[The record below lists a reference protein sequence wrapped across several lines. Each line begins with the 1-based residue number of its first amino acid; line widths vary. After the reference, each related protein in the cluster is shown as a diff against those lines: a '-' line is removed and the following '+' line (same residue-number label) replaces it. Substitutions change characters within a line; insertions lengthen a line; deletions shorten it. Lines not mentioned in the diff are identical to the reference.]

1 MLLKKNILYLFIT
14 VVFIQGCTKLEE
26 PFRGDLTESQ
36 VGADSANTAS
46 LLLGIYNSLQYPFC
60 SHTVVWPLQE
70 LSTDEAIAPTRG
82 QDWDDNGVW
91 RVLHQH
97 KWDANVYSIKD
108 CFNSLNGT
116 SYAATDLLRYHPKKK
131 EQAEARFIRALV
143 MYLLLDLFDQVPYR
157 DPGENLNT
165 AARVRKGKEA
175 LDYIISEIYAVETDL
190 DDGPVFKANKFAARV
205 LLMKCF
211 LNKAVYINRTNPPAP
226 EKADMD
232 KVISLADTIIKTGG
246 FSFSANYFDNFA
258 PDNTSLGKENIFTVL
273 NERFKFSFG
282 FICLSYCST
291 LHYHSYGVWWGTAGF
306 NGWATLSDFYDRFE
320 PTDKRRGDAYSSA
333 GSPPNPGKQINVG
346 FLIGQQFSLYNN
358 DSLHELNTPNYLNFT
373 REVHNIELR
382 ANLESTGIRP
392 VKYFPDFFDG
402 PNSYFSPDNDFV
414 FFRLSDVLL
423 MKAEAILSG
432 GSPTSAGSYGSTA
445 NQIVNSIR
453 TDPSRNASALPNIT
467 LDILL
472 DERGREMWWEG
483 WRRQDLI
490 RFGKFLQPYQERNYE
505 SEPKYLLY
513 PIPAEQIAVNPN
525 LQQNPG
531 Y

>member
-1 MLLKKNILYLFIT
+1 MLQKKNILYLFIT
-14 VVFIQGCTKLEE
+14 VVLIQGCNKLEE
-26 PFRGDLTESQ
+26 PFRGDLTEGQ
-36 VGADSANTAS
+36 VSADSANTAS
-46 LLLGIYNSLQYPFC
+46 LLLGLYNSLQFPFC
-60 SHTVVWPLQE
+60 SHLVVFPLQE

-97 KWDANVYSIKD
+97 KWDANSDKIKE
-108 CFNSLNGT
+108 CFNALNGI

-131 EQAEARFIRALV
+131 EQAEARFIRAWV

-157 DPGENLNT
+157 DPGENLNKP
-165 AARVRKGKEA
+165 ASVRKGTEA

-190 DDGPVFKANKFAARV
+190 DDGPVFKANKYAARV

-211 LNKAVYINRTNPPAP
+211 LNKAVYINRANPTP
-226 EKADMD
+226 EKTDMD

-246 FSFSANYFDNFA
+246 FSFSGNYFDNFA
-258 PDNTSLGKENIFTVL
+258 PDNTSLGKENIFTIL
-273 NERFKFSFG
+273 NERFKLPFG
-282 FICLSYCST
+282 TIMLSYGAP
-291 LHYHSYGVWWGTAGF
+291 LHYKSYGVFWGLAGF

-333 GSPPNPGKQINVG
+333 GSPANQGKHINVG

-373 REVHNIELR
+373 REVHNIELG

-423 MKAEAILSG
+423 MKAEGILRG
-432 GSPTSAGSYGSTA
+432 GTPTPAGSYGSTA
-445 NQIVNSIR
+445 KEIVNSIR
-453 TDPSRNASALPNIT
+453 TDPSRNASALSNVT
-467 LDILL
+467 LEILL

-490 RFGKFLQPYQERNYE
+490 RFGQFLRPYQERNYQ
-505 SEPKYLLY
+505 SDPKHLLY

-525 LQQNPG
+525 LLQNPG

>member
-1 MLLKKNILYLFIT
+1 MSLTKNILYLIFT
-14 VVFIQGCTKLEE
+14 TALMCGCTKLEE
-26 PFRGDLTESQ
+26 PFRGDLTEEQ
-36 VGADSANTAS
+36 LGADSANTAS
-46 LLLGIYNSLQYPFC
+46 LLLGIYNSLQEPFC
-60 SHTVVWPLQE
+60 SHLVVFPLQE
-70 LSTDEAIAPTRG
+70 LATDEAIAPTRG

-97 KWDANVYSIKD
+97 KWDANNDRIKG
-108 CFNSLNGT
+108 CFNALNGI

-165 AARVRKGKEA
+165 PARVRKGTEA

-190 DDGPVFKANKFAARV
+190 DDGPVFKANKYAARV

-211 LNKAVYINRTNPPAP
+211 LNKAVYINRANPTP
-226 EKADMD
+226 EKMDMD

-258 PDNTSLGKENIFTVL
+258 PDNTSLGKENIFTIL
-273 NERFKFSFG
+273 NERFKFPFG
-282 FICLSYCST
+282 FICFSYCIT
-291 LHYHSYGVWWGTAGF
+291 LHYNSYGVPWGFAGF
-306 NGWATLSDFYDRFE
+306 NGFSTLSDFYDKFE
-320 PTDKRRGDAYSSA
+320 ATDKRRGDEYSSQ
-333 GSPPNPGKQINVG
+333 GSPPNPGKRINVG
-346 FLIGQQFSLYNN
+346 LLAGQQFSLYTN
-358 DSLHELNTPNYLNFT
+358 DSLQYSGNKYLNFT
-373 REVHNIELR
+373 REVKNIELG
-382 ANLESTGIRP
+382 ANLESTGIRA

-414 FFRLSDVLL
+414 FFRFADVLL
-423 MKAEAILSG
+423 MKAEAILKG
-432 GSPTSAGSYGSTA
+432 GTPTNAGQYGDNATK
-445 NQIVNSIR
+445 IVNSIR
-453 TDPSRNASALPNIT
+453 TDPSRNASALSNVTPE
-467 LDILL
+467 ILL

-490 RFGKFLQPYQERNYE
+490 RFGKFLQPYQERTIE
-505 SEPKYLLY
+505 SGPKYLLY
-513 PIPAEQIAVNPN
+513 PIPAEQMAVNPN
-525 LQQNPG
+525 LVQNPG